1 MLSIIHSGRAVGYGL
16 KEMVA
21 GSVSFGCDLKDL
33 NFNDTDDVVNPYRI
47 DLRKLE
53 FGEDETDATDE
64 IVGWRFVR
72 GERDEL
78 DGEVA
83 GVGSE
88 DEASFVEVDEA
99 EQERGAAAD
108 GIECGLVGAVGSQ
121 RVVVAIEDGD
131 GTGGEDGVHGCGLL
145 GVGTDGEEALPVGV
159 GGGGA
164 GAVVVESRGRDLD
177 GFDDGRGGDAG
188 LVHGGGGRD
197 DRNDFDGVARG
208 NGSGGGQF
216 EGKNLVDVEVLRCE
230 DAVEAFEREGSL
242 SIEEVRDMSL
252 GQPGRLTQLE
262 ERVEMHERSV
272 QRMKGLMGAVGGL
285 LTVIHLA
292 IDYLRR

>member
-83 GVGSE
+83 E
-88 DEASFVEVDEA
+88 
-99 EQERGAAAD
+99 
-108 GIECGLVGAVGSQ
+108 
-121 RVVVAIEDGD
+121 
-131 GTGGEDGVHGCGLL
+131 
-145 GVGTDGEEALPVGV
+145 
-159 GGGGA
+159 
-164 GAVVVESRGRDLD
+164 
-177 GFDDGRGGDAG
+177 
-188 LVHGGGGRD
+188 
-197 DRNDFDGVARG
+197 
-208 NGSGGGQF
+208 
-216 EGKNLVDVEVLRCE
+216 
-230 DAVEAFEREGSL
+230 
-242 SIEEVRDMSL
+242 
-252 GQPGRLTQLE
+252 
-262 ERVEMHERSV
+262 
-272 QRMKGLMGAVGGL
+272 
-285 LTVIHLA
+285 
-292 IDYLRR
+292 